1 MAFKT
6 DFNDADFIAS
16 PFVDEVA
23 KVSPGKAKKILDDG
37 KIRGKAIT
45 AKQRGFFGAVAGG
58 KSNMNEARAASIMRK
73 VKTQRIVR
81 RFLDERGTKA
91 KVK

>member
-1 MAFKT
+1 MPLKT
-6 DFNDADFIAS
+6 DFDDADFISS

-23 KVSPGKAKKILDDG
+23 NPGPGKAKKILDDG

-81 RFLDERGTKA
+81 RFLDERATKA